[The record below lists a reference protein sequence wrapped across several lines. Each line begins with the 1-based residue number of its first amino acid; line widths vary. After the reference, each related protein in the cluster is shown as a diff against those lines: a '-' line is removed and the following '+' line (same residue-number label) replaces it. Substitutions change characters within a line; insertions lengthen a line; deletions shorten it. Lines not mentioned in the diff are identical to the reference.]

1 MFYYF
6 PFERLL
12 VACPLDSSWNIF
24 PFKFNLFPYLSMKI
38 LYMVICLLGI
48 FWPGAASRW
57 RLGKL
62 LNILHRTVP
71 TTKNY
76 PVQNVSSA
84 TVENPC
90 SKIANFR
97 LDHTSTTTA
106 HQASPLDEIRE
117 PVVLPRAT
125 LASWNQQESLPVF
138 PLFSALFCQG
148 SFPLPSISWSCL
160 TVWKSE
166 DLA

>member
-1 MFYYF
+1 MLVPWLAPEISFLLNLICFLIFQGRYF
-6 PFERLL
+6 TWSFVFWAFFGQVLL
-12 VACPLDSSWNIF
+12 AS
-24 PFKFNLFPYLSMKI
+24 
-38 LYMVICLLGI
+38 
-48 FWPGAASRW
+48 SRW

-90 SKIANFR
+90 SKITNFR
-97 LDHTSTTTA
+97 LDHSSKTAA

-138 PLFSALFCQG
+138 PLFSALLCQG
-148 SFPLPSISWSCL
+148 RSFPLPSVS
-160 TVWKSE
+160 
-166 DLA
+166 